1 MKYPVVLQ
9 HNEEDCGPACLAT
22 ISKYYGQLFTINRTR
37 EAAGT
42 GQLGTTLLN
51 LKQGAQVLGFN
62 ARGVKAVID
71 LVDKQQIPLPAIIH
85 WKGNHWTV
93 LYGRRGKKY
102 IVADPL
108 VGVRY
113 LTQEALLTGWSNGV
127 MLLLEPRPDFLSQT
141 DDQDKVGGWK
151 RLTQRLFSYRHILA
165 EALLLNFVVGL
176 LALLS
181 PFLIQILTDD
191 VLVRGDTQL
200 LTGIALGVL
209 AMSLISSALQW
220 VQGNLVAH
228 FAHRLELDLV
238 LEFGKTILRLPLSY
252 YESRRSGE
260 VVSRLRDIQTI
271 NQLVSQVGVNLPSQ
285 LLIAIAALALMLFYS
300 PKLTLASLF
309 IAFFMPLSTVVFFPT
324 LQQKIRTVLGL
335 AAENQGILVE
345 TFKGALV
352 LKTTNAAPEFWQEFQ
367 TRYGRQANFMFR
379 TVQIVIT
386 NNIFSGW
393 VATSGGII
401 LLWFG
406 STLVINREISIGQLL
421 AFNSLNTQI
430 IALVNTVVGFVT
442 EFTRAQAAT
451 ERLNEVIQSTPEF
464 PEVNHKPFVNIP
476 DNAEIICSY
485 VNFHHAGRVD
495 LLRDFSLTLPGGK
508 VIAIIGQSGC
518 GKSTLAKLLAGL
530 YTPQSGNI
538 RIHRYNLQ
546 DLSPDCLR
554 QQVIL
559 VPQEAHFWSR
569 SILDNLCLGNPQ
581 ISFEQVVTACQVADA
596 DTFISK
602 LPEKYQTILGEF
614 GANLSGGQRQRL
626 AIARGIITH
635 PPILILDESTAG
647 LDPKSESTVL
657 DQLLA
662 YRQGKTT
669 ILISHRPQVIQ
680 RADWIVLLEAGQ
692 LKLQGTPSEL
702 LNIPG
707 EHLDFLQSLRSSVL
721 KSSDLRKP

>member
-22 ISKYYGQLFTINRTR
+22 ICKYYGRLFTINRTR

-51 LKQGAQVLGFN
+51 LKQGAQVLGFH

-113 LTQEALLTGWSNGV
+113 LTKEALLTGWSNGV
-127 MLLLEPRPDFLSQT
+127 MLLLEPRPDFLSQA

-151 RLTQRLFSYRHILA
+151 RLGQRLFSYRHILA

-238 LEFGKTILRLPLSY
+238 LEFGRTILRLPLSY

-271 NQLVSQVGVNLPSQ
+271 NQLVSQVGVTLPSQ
-285 LLIAIAALALMLFYS
+285 LLIAIASLALMLFYS

-309 IAFFMPLSTVVFFPT
+309 IALFMPLSTVVFFPS
-324 LQQKIRTVLGL
+324 LQQKIRSVLGI

-352 LKTTNAAPEFWQEFQ
+352 VKTTNAAPEFWQEFQ

-406 STLVINREISIGQLL
+406 STLVINRQITIGQLL

-485 VNFHHAGRVD
+485 LNFHHPGRVD
-495 LLRDFSLTLPGGK
+495 LLQDFSLTLPGGK

-569 SILDNLCLGNPQ
+569 SILDNLRLGNPQ
-581 ISFEQVVTACQVADA
+581 VSFEQVVIACQVADA

-626 AIARGIITH
+626 AIARGIVTH

-647 LDPKSESTVL
+647 LDPKSESVIL

-669 ILISHRPQVIQ
+669 ILISHRPQVIK

-692 LKLQGTPSEL
+692 LQLQGTPSEL

-707 EHLDFLQSLRSSVL
+707 EHLDYLIS
-721 KSSDLRKP
+721 

>member
-22 ISKYYGQLFTINRTR
+22 ICKYYGRLFTINRTR

-93 LYGRRGKKY
+93 LYGRRGKQY

-113 LTQEALLTGWSNGV
+113 LTKEALLTGWTNGV
-127 MLLLEPRPDFLSQT
+127 MLLLEPRPDFLSQA

-151 RLTQRLFSYRHILA
+151 RLGQRLFSYRHILA

-238 LEFGKTILRLPLSY
+238 LEFGRIILRLPLSY

-271 NQLVSQVGVNLPSQ
+271 NQLVSQVGVTLPSQ
-285 LLIAIAALALMLFYS
+285 LLIAIASLALMLFYS

-309 IAFFMPLSTVVFFPT
+309 IALFMPLSTVVFFPS
-324 LQQKIRTVLGL
+324 LQQKIRNVLGI

-352 LKTTNAAPEFWQEFQ
+352 VKTTNAAPEFWQEFQ

-406 STLVINREISIGQLL
+406 STLVINREITIGQLL

-485 VNFHHAGRVD
+485 LNFHHPGRVD
-495 LLRDFSLTLPGGK
+495 LLQDFSLTLPGGK

-518 GKSTLAKLLAGL
+518 GKSTLTKLLAGL

-569 SILDNLCLGNPQ
+569 SILDNLRLGNPQ
-581 ISFEQVVTACQVADA
+581 VNFEQVVTACQVAGA

-626 AIARGIITH
+626 AIARGIVTH

-647 LDPKSESTVL
+647 LDPKTESVIL

-669 ILISHRPQVIQ
+669 ILISHRPHVIK

-692 LKLQGTPSEL
+692 LQLQGTLSEL

-707 EHLDFLQSLRSSVL
+707 EHLDYLIS
-721 KSSDLRKP
+721 

>member
-22 ISKYYGQLFTINRTR
+22 ISKYYGRLFTINRTR
-37 EAAGT
+37 EASGT

-51 LKQGAQVLGFN
+51 LKQGAQVLGFH

-113 LTQEALLTGWSNGV
+113 LTQEALLTGWSDGV
-127 MLLLEPRPDFLSQT
+127 MLLLEPRPDFLSQA
-141 DDQDKVGGWK
+141 DDRNKVGGWK
-151 RLTQRLFSYRHILA
+151 RLGQRLFSYRQILA

-220 VQGNLVAH
+220 VQGNLIAH

-271 NQLVSQVGVNLPSQ
+271 NQLVSQVGVTLPSQ
-285 LLIAIAALALMLFYS
+285 LLIAIASLSLMLFYS
-300 PKLTLASLF
+300 PKLTLAALF
-309 IAFFMPLSTVVFFPT
+309 IALFMPISTVIFFPS
-324 LQQKIRTVLGL
+324 LQQKIRNVLGI
-335 AAENQGILVE
+335 ASENQGILVE

-379 TVQIVIT
+379 TVQVVIT

-421 AFNSLNTQI
+421 AFNSLNIQI
-430 IALVNTVVGFVT
+430 STLINTVVGFVT

-464 PEVNHKPFVNIP
+464 PEVNQKPFVKIP
-476 DNAEIICSY
+476 DNAEIICTSI
-485 VNFHHAGRVD
+485 NFHHSGRVD
-495 LLRDFSLTLPGGK
+495 LLRDFSLNLPGGK
-508 VIAIIGQSGC
+508 VIAIIGKSGC

-530 YTPQSGNI
+530 YIPQSGNI
-538 RIHRYNLQ
+538 RIHRYNAQ

-569 SILDNLCLGNPQ
+569 SILDNLRLGNPQ
-581 ISFEQVVTACQVADA
+581 VNFEQVVTACHVADA

-626 AIARGIITH
+626 TIARGIVTH

-647 LDPKSESTVL
+647 LDPKSESIVL

-669 ILISHRPQVIQ
+669 ILISHRPQVIK

-692 LKLQGTPSEL
+692 LQLQGTPSEL
-702 LNIPG
+702 LDIPG
-707 EHLDFLQSLRSSVL
+707 EHLDYLIS
-721 KSSDLRKP
+721 

>member
-1 MKYPVVLQ
+1 MIKYPVVLQ

-22 ISKYYGQLFTINRTR
+22 ICKYYGRLFTINRTR

-93 LYGRRGKKY
+93 LYGRRGKQY

-113 LTQEALLTGWSNGV
+113 LTKEALLTGWTNGV
-127 MLLLEPRPDFLSQT
+127 MLLLEPRPDFLSQA

-151 RLTQRLFSYRHILA
+151 RLGQRLFSYRHILA

-238 LEFGKTILRLPLSY
+238 LEFGRIILRLPLSY

-271 NQLVSQVGVNLPSQ
+271 NQLVSQVGVTLPSQ
-285 LLIAIAALALMLFYS
+285 LLIAIASLALMLFYS

-309 IAFFMPLSTVVFFPT
+309 IALFMPLSTVVFFPS
-324 LQQKIRTVLGL
+324 LQQKIRNVLGI

-352 LKTTNAAPEFWQEFQ
+352 VKTTNAAPEFWQEFQ

-406 STLVINREISIGQLL
+406 STLVINREITIGQLL

-485 VNFHHAGRVD
+485 LNFHHPGRVD
-495 LLRDFSLTLPGGK
+495 LLQDFSLTLPGGK

-518 GKSTLAKLLAGL
+518 GKSTLTKLLAGL

-569 SILDNLCLGNPQ
+569 SILDNLRLGNPQ
-581 ISFEQVVTACQVADA
+581 VNFEQVVTACQVAGA

-626 AIARGIITH
+626 AIARGIVTH

-647 LDPKSESTVL
+647 LDPKTESVIL

-669 ILISHRPQVIQ
+669 ILISHRPHVIK

-692 LKLQGTPSEL
+692 LQLQGTLSEL

-707 EHLDFLQSLRSSVL
+707 EHLDYLIS
-721 KSSDLRKP
+721 

>member
-1 MKYPVVLQ
+1 MIKYPVVLQ

-22 ISKYYGQLFTINRTR
+22 ICKYYGRLFTINRTR

-93 LYGRRGKKY
+93 LYGRRGKQY

-113 LTQEALLTGWSNGV
+113 LTKEALLTGWTNGV
-127 MLLLEPRPDFLSQT
+127 MLLLEPRPDFLSQA

-151 RLTQRLFSYRHILA
+151 RLGQRLFSYRHILA

-238 LEFGKTILRLPLSY
+238 LEFGRIILRLPLSY

-271 NQLVSQVGVNLPSQ
+271 NQLVSQVGVTLPSQ
-285 LLIAIAALALMLFYS
+285 LLIAIASLALMLFYS

-309 IAFFMPLSTVVFFPT
+309 IALFMPLSTVVFFPS
-324 LQQKIRTVLGL
+324 LQQKIRNVLGI

-352 LKTTNAAPEFWQEFQ
+352 VKTTNAAPEFWQEFQ

-406 STLVINREISIGQLL
+406 STLVINREITIGQLL

-485 VNFHHAGRVD
+485 LNFHHPGRVD
-495 LLRDFSLTLPGGK
+495 LLQDFSLTLPGGK

-518 GKSTLAKLLAGL
+518 GKSTLTKLLAGL

-569 SILDNLCLGNPQ
+569 SILDNLRLGNPQ
-581 ISFEQVVTACQVADA
+581 VNFEQVVTACQVAGA

-626 AIARGIITH
+626 AIARGIVTH

-647 LDPKSESTVL
+647 LDPKTESVIL

-669 ILISHRPQVIQ
+669 ILISHRPQVIK

-692 LKLQGTPSEL
+692 LQLQGTLSEL

-707 EHLDFLQSLRSSVL
+707 EHLDYLIS
-721 KSSDLRKP
+721 

>member
-22 ISKYYGQLFTINRTR
+22 ISKYYGKLFTINRTR

-51 LKQGAQVLGFN
+51 LKQGAEVLGFN

-93 LYGRRGKKY
+93 LYGRRGKQY

-113 LTQEALLTGWSNGV
+113 LTKEALLTGWTNGV

-151 RLTQRLFSYRHILA
+151 RLGQRLFNYRHILA

-200 LTGIALGVL
+200 LTGIVLGVL

-238 LEFGKTILRLPLSY
+238 LEFGRTILRLPLSY

-300 PKLTLASLF
+300 PKLTLASLL
-309 IAFFMPLSTVVFFPT
+309 IAFFMPLSTVVFFPA

-352 LKTTNAAPEFWQEFQ
+352 VKTTNAAPEFWQEFQ

-386 NNIFSGW
+386 NNIFSSW

-421 AFNSLNTQI
+421 AFNSLNAQI

-476 DNAEIICSY
+476 DNAEIICSHL
-485 VNFHHAGRVD
+485 NFHHAGRVD
-495 LLRDFSLTLPGGK
+495 LFRDFSLTLPGGK

-538 RIHRYNLQ
+538 RIHHYNLQ

-581 ISFEQVVTACQVADA
+581 LSFEQVVTACQVADA

-707 EHLDFLQSLRSSVL
+707 EHLDFLQTLRSSA
-721 KSSDLRKP
+721 

>member
-22 ISKYYGQLFTINRTR
+22 ISKFYGQIFTINHTR

-42 GQLGTTLLN
+42 GHLGTTLLN
-51 LKQGAQVLGFN
+51 LKQGAQVLGFQ
-62 ARGVKAVID
+62 ARGVKATLE
-71 LVDKQQIPLPAIIH
+71 LVNHQQIPLPAIIH

-93 LYGRRGKKY
+93 LYGRKGKKY

-113 LTQEALLTGWSNGV
+113 LNKEALLAGWVNGV
-127 MLLLEPRPDFLSQT
+127 MLLLEPRPDFLAQP
-141 DDQDKVGGWK
+141 DDRHRVGGFK
-151 RLTQRLFSYRHILA
+151 RFLQRLFNYRHILA

-176 LALLS
+176 ISLLS
-181 PFLIQILTDD
+181 PFLIQLLTDD

-200 LTGIALGVL
+200 LTGITLGIL
-209 AMSLISSALQW
+209 AMSVMSSSLQW
-220 VQGNLVAH
+220 IQGNLVAH

-238 LEFGKTILRLPLSY
+238 LEFGRTILHLPLSY

-271 NQLVSQVGVNLPSQ
+271 NQLISQVGVTLPSQ
-285 LLIAIAALALMLFYS
+285 LLIAIASLSLMLFYS
-300 PKLTLASLF
+300 TKLTLSSLL
-309 IAFFMPLSTVVFFPT
+309 IALLMPLVTVVFLPT
-324 LQQKIRTVLGL
+324 LQQKIRSVLGL

-352 LKTTNAAPEFWQEFQ
+352 VKTTNAAPELWQEFQ
-367 TRYGRQANFMFR
+367 TRYGRQANLMFR

-386 NNIFSGW
+386 NNIFSSW
-393 VATSGGII
+393 IATAGGML

-406 STLVINREISIGQLL
+406 STLVITGELSIGQLL
-421 AFNSLNTQI
+421 AFNSLNANILT
-430 IALVNTVVGFVT
+430 LVNTVVTFVT

-451 ERLNEVIQSTPEF
+451 ERLNEVINSTPEF
-464 PEVNHKPFVNIP
+464 PEVNQRPVVNIP
-476 DNAEIICSY
+476 DNGDIICSHL
-485 VNFHHAGRVD
+485 NFHHAGRVD

-508 VIAIIGQSGC
+508 VIAVIGKSGC

-530 YTPQSGNI
+530 YSPQSGNI
-538 RIHRYNLQ
+538 RIHHYNLQ
-546 DLSPDCLR
+546 DIAPTCLR
-554 QQVIL
+554 QQMVL
-559 VPQEAHFWSR
+559 VPQDAHFWSR

-581 ISFEQVVTACQVADA
+581 ISFEQVVIACQVADA
-596 DTFISK
+596 DGFISK

-626 AIARGIITH
+626 AIARGIITN

-647 LDPKSESTVL
+647 LDPISESLVL

-669 ILISHRPQVIQ
+669 ILISHRPRVIQ

-692 LKLQGTPSEL
+692 LQLQGTL
-702 LNIPG
+702 
-707 EHLDFLQSLRSSVL
+707 
-721 KSSDLRKP
+721 SDLLKLPGNHSEFLT

>member
-22 ISKYYGQLFTINRTR
+22 ICKYYGRLFTINRTR

-113 LTQEALLTGWSNGV
+113 LTKEALLTGWTNGV

-151 RLTQRLFSYRHILA
+151 RLGQRLFSYRHILA

-200 LTGIALGVL
+200 LTGIVLGVL

-238 LEFGKTILRLPLSY
+238 LEFGRTILRLPLSY

-285 LLIAIAALALMLFYS
+285 LLIAIASLALMLFYS
-300 PKLTLASLF
+300 PKLTLASLL

-324 LQQKIRTVLGL
+324 LQQKIRSVLGL

-352 LKTTNAAPEFWQEFQ
+352 VKTTNAAPEFWQEFQ

-386 NNIFSGW
+386 NNIFSSW
-393 VATSGGII
+393 VATAGGII

-421 AFNSLNTQI
+421 AFNSLNAQI

-485 VNFHHAGRVD
+485 LNFHHPGRVD

-538 RIHRYNLQ
+538 RIHHYNLQ

-569 SILDNLCLGNPQ
+569 SILDNLRLGNPQ
-581 ISFEQVVTACQVADA
+581 VTFEQVVTACQVADA
-596 DTFISK
+596 DIFISK

-669 ILISHRPQVIQ
+669 ILISHRPQVIK

-707 EHLDFLQSLRSSVL
+707 EHLDFLQSLRSSA
-721 KSSDLRKP
+721 

>member
-22 ISKYYGQLFTINRTR
+22 ICKYYGRLFTINRTR

-113 LTQEALLTGWSNGV
+113 LTKEALLTGWTNGV

-151 RLTQRLFSYRHILA
+151 RLGQRLFSYRHILA

-238 LEFGKTILRLPLSY
+238 LEFGRTILRLPLSY

-271 NQLVSQVGVNLPSQ
+271 NQLVSQVGVTLPSQ
-285 LLIAIAALALMLFYS
+285 LLIAIASLALMLFYS
-300 PKLTLASLF
+300 PKLTLASLL

-324 LQQKIRTVLGL
+324 LQQKIRSVLGL

-352 LKTTNAAPEFWQEFQ
+352 VKTTNAAPEFWQEFQ

-386 NNIFSGW
+386 NNIFSSW
-393 VATSGGII
+393 VATAGGII

-421 AFNSLNTQI
+421 AFNSLNAQI

-485 VNFHHAGRVD
+485 LNFHHPGRVD

-538 RIHRYNLQ
+538 RIHHYNLQ

-569 SILDNLCLGNPQ
+569 SILDNLRLGNPQ
-581 ISFEQVVTACQVADA
+581 VTFEQVVTACQVADA
-596 DTFISK
+596 DIFISK

-669 ILISHRPQVIQ
+669 ILISHRPQVIK

-707 EHLDFLQSLRSSVL
+707 EHLDFLQSLRSSA
-721 KSSDLRKP
+721 

>member
-22 ISKYYGQLFTINRTR
+22 ICKYYGRLFTINRTR

-113 LTQEALLTGWSNGV
+113 LTKEALLTGWTNGV

-151 RLTQRLFSYRHILA
+151 RLGQRLFSYRHILA

-238 LEFGKTILRLPLSY
+238 LEFGRTILRLPLSY

-271 NQLVSQVGVNLPSQ
+271 NQLVSQVGVTLPSQ

-300 PKLTLASLF
+300 PKLTLASLL

-324 LQQKIRTVLGL
+324 LQQKIRSVLGL

-352 LKTTNAAPEFWQEFQ
+352 VKTTNAAPEFWQEFQ

-386 NNIFSGW
+386 NNIFSSW
-393 VATSGGII
+393 VATAGGII

-421 AFNSLNTQI
+421 AFNSLNAQI

-485 VNFHHAGRVD
+485 LNFHHPGRVD

-538 RIHRYNLQ
+538 RIHHYNLQ

-569 SILDNLCLGNPQ
+569 SILDNLRLGNPQ
-581 ISFEQVVTACQVADA
+581 VTFEQVVTACQVADA
-596 DTFISK
+596 DIFISK

-669 ILISHRPQVIQ
+669 ILISHRPQVIK

-707 EHLDFLQSLRSSVL
+707 EHLDFLQSLRSSA
-721 KSSDLRKP
+721 

>member
-22 ISKYYGQLFTINRTR
+22 ICKYYGRLFTINRTR

-51 LKQGAQVLGFN
+51 LKQGAQVLGFH

-93 LYGRRGKKY
+93 LYGRRGKQY

-113 LTQEALLTGWSNGV
+113 LTKEALLTGWTNGV
-127 MLLLEPRPDFLSQT
+127 MLLLEPRPDFLSQG

-151 RLTQRLFSYRHILA
+151 RLGQRLFSYRHILA

-200 LTGIALGVL
+200 LTGIVVGVL

-238 LEFGKTILRLPLSY
+238 LEFGRTILRLPLSY

-285 LLIAIAALALMLFYS
+285 LLIAIASLALMLFYS

-309 IAFFMPLSTVVFFPT
+309 IALFMPLSTVVFFPS
-324 LQQKIRTVLGL
+324 LQQKIRNVLGI

-352 LKTTNAAPEFWQEFQ
+352 VKTTNAAPEFWQEFQ

-406 STLVINREISIGQLL
+406 STLVINREITIGQLL

-485 VNFHHAGRVD
+485 LNFHHPGRVD
-495 LLRDFSLTLPGGK
+495 LLQDFSLTLPGGK
-508 VIAIIGQSGC
+508 VIAIIGKSGC

-569 SILDNLCLGNPQ
+569 SILDNLRLGHPQ
-581 ISFEQVVTACQVADA
+581 VTFEQVVTACQVADA

-626 AIARGIITH
+626 AIARGIVTH

-647 LDPKSESTVL
+647 LDPKGESVIL

-669 ILISHRPQVIQ
+669 ILISHRPQVIK
-680 RADWIVLLEAGQ
+680 RADWIVLLEAGKLQ
-692 LKLQGTPSEL
+692 LQGTPSEL

-707 EHLDFLQSLRSSVL
+707 EHLDYLIS
-721 KSSDLRKP
+721 

>member
-1 MKYPVVLQ
+1 MKYPVILQ

-22 ISKYYGQLFTINRTR
+22 ISKYYGRLFTINRTR
-37 EAAGT
+37 EASGT

-51 LKQGAQVLGFN
+51 LKQGAQVLGFD

-71 LVDKQQIPLPAIIH
+71 LVDRQKIPLPAIIH

-113 LTQEALLTGWSNGV
+113 LTKEALLTGWSDGV
-127 MLLLEPRPDFLSQT
+127 MLLLEPRPDFLSQA
-141 DDQDKVGGWK
+141 DDRNKVGGWK
-151 RLTQRLFSYRHILA
+151 RLGQRLFSYRHILA
-165 EALLLNFVVGL
+165 EALLINFVVGL

-200 LTGIALGVL
+200 LTGIVLGVL

-238 LEFGKTILRLPLSY
+238 LEFGRTILRLPLSY

-271 NQLVSQVGVNLPSQ
+271 NQLVSQVGVTLPSQ
-285 LLIAIAALALMLFYS
+285 LLIAIASLSLMLFYS
-300 PKLTLASLF
+300 PKLTLASLL
-309 IAFFMPLSTVVFFPT
+309 IALFMPISTVIFFPS
-324 LQQKIRTVLGL
+324 LQQKIRNVLGI

-352 LKTTNAAPEFWQEFQ
+352 VKTTNAAPEFWQEFQ

-430 IALVNTVVGFVT
+430 ITLINTVVGFVT

-464 PEVNHKPFVNIP
+464 PEVNQKPFVNIP
-476 DNAEIICSY
+476 DNAEIICSSI
-485 VNFHHAGRVD
+485 NFHHPGRVD
-495 LLRDFSLTLPGGK
+495 LLQDFSLTLPGEK
-508 VIAIIGQSGC
+508 VIAIIGKSGC

-530 YTPQSGNI
+530 YSPQSGNI

-569 SILDNLCLGNPQ
+569 SIDDNLRLGNPQ
-581 ISFEQVVTACQVADA
+581 VNFEQVVTACQVADA

-626 AIARGIITH
+626 TIARGIVTH

-647 LDPKSESTVL
+647 LDPKSESIVL

-669 ILISHRPQVIQ
+669 ILISHRPQVIK
-680 RADWIVLLEAGQ
+680 RADQIVLLEAGQ
-692 LKLQGTPSEL
+692 LQLQGTPSEL

-707 EHLDFLQSLRSSVL
+707 EHLDYLIS
-721 KSSDLRKP
+721 

>member
-22 ISKYYGQLFTINRTR
+22 ICKYYGRLFTINRTR

-51 LKQGAQVLGFN
+51 LKQGAQVLGFH

-113 LTQEALLTGWSNGV
+113 LTKEALLTGWSNGV
-127 MLLLEPRPDFLSQT
+127 MLLLEPRPDFLSQA

-151 RLTQRLFSYRHILA
+151 RLGQRLFSYRHILA

-238 LEFGKTILRLPLSY
+238 LEFGRTILRLPLSY

-271 NQLVSQVGVNLPSQ
+271 NQLVSQVGVTLPSQ
-285 LLIAIAALALMLFYS
+285 LLIAIASLALMLFYS

-309 IAFFMPLSTVVFFPT
+309 IALFMPLSTVVFFPS
-324 LQQKIRTVLGL
+324 LQQKIRSVLGI

-352 LKTTNAAPEFWQEFQ
+352 VKTTNAAPEFWQEFQ

-406 STLVINREISIGQLL
+406 STLVINREITIGQLL

-485 VNFHHAGRVD
+485 LNFHHPGRVD
-495 LLRDFSLTLPGGK
+495 LLQDFSLTLPGGK

-569 SILDNLCLGNPQ
+569 SILDNLRLGNPQ
-581 ISFEQVVTACQVADA
+581 VTFEQVVIACQVADA

-626 AIARGIITH
+626 AIARGIVTH

-647 LDPKSESTVL
+647 LDPKSESVIL

-669 ILISHRPQVIQ
+669 ILISHRPQVIK

-692 LKLQGTPSEL
+692 LQLQGTPSEL

-707 EHLDFLQSLRSSVL
+707 EHLDYLIS
-721 KSSDLRKP
+721 

>member
-51 LKQGAQVLGFN
+51 LKQGAQALGFN

-113 LTQEALLTGWSNGV
+113 LTKEALLTGWTNGV
-127 MLLLEPRPDFLSQT
+127 MLLLEPRPDFFSQT
-141 DDQDKVGGWK
+141 DDHDKVGGWK

-200 LTGIALGVL
+200 LTGIVLGVL

-238 LEFGKTILRLPLSY
+238 LEFGRTILRLPLSY

-285 LLIAIAALALMLFYS
+285 LLIASAALALMLFYS
-300 PKLTLASLF
+300 PKLTLASLL

-324 LQQKIRTVLGL
+324 LQQKIRSVLGL

-352 LKTTNAAPEFWQEFQ
+352 VKTTNAAPEFWQEFQ

-386 NNIFSGW
+386 NNIFSSW

-421 AFNSLNTQI
+421 AFNSLNAQI
-430 IALVNTVVGFVT
+430 IALVNTAVGFVT

-485 VNFHHAGRVD
+485 LNFHHPGRVD

-538 RIHRYNLQ
+538 RIHHYNLQ

-581 ISFEQVVTACQVADA
+581 VSFEQVVTACQVADA

-707 EHLDFLQSLRSSVL
+707 EHLDFLQSLRHSAFQNNT
-721 KSSDLRKP
+721 

>member
-22 ISKYYGQLFTINRTR
+22 ISKYYGKLFTINRTR

-93 LYGRRGKKY
+93 LYGRRGKQY

-113 LTQEALLTGWSNGV
+113 LTKEALLTGWTNGV
-127 MLLLEPRPDFLSQT
+127 MLLLEPRPDFFSQT

-151 RLTQRLFSYRHILA
+151 RLGQRLFSYRHILA

-200 LTGIALGVL
+200 LTGIVLGVL

-238 LEFGKTILRLPLSY
+238 LEFGRTILRLPLSY

-300 PKLTLASLF
+300 PKLTLASLL

-324 LQQKIRTVLGL
+324 LQQKIRSVLGL

-352 LKTTNAAPEFWQEFQ
+352 VKTTNAAPEFWQEFQ

-386 NNIFSGW
+386 NNIFSSW

-421 AFNSLNTQI
+421 AFNSLNAQI

-485 VNFHHAGRVD
+485 LNFHHPGRVD

-538 RIHRYNLQ
+538 RIHHYNLE

-581 ISFEQVVTACQVADA
+581 VSFEQVVTACQVADA

-647 LDPKSESTVL
+647 LDPKSESTVFF
-657 DQLLA
+657 LA
-662 YRQGKTT
+662 RNLMNTYLTLVFGR
-669 ILISHRPQVIQ
+669 
-680 RADWIVLLEAGQ
+680 D
-692 LKLQGTPSEL
+692 
-702 LNIPG
+702 
-707 EHLDFLQSLRSSVL
+707 
-721 KSSDLRKP
+721 

>member
-1 MKYPVVLQ
+1 
-9 HNEEDCGPACLAT
+9 
-22 ISKYYGQLFTINRTR
+22 
-37 EAAGT
+37 
-42 GQLGTTLLN
+42 
-51 LKQGAQVLGFN
+51 
-62 ARGVKAVID
+62 
-71 LVDKQQIPLPAIIH
+71 
-85 WKGNHWTV
+85 
-93 LYGRRGKKY
+93 
-102 IVADPL
+102 
-108 VGVRY
+108 
-113 LTQEALLTGWSNGV
+113 
-127 MLLLEPRPDFLSQT
+127 MLLLEPRPDFLSQA
-141 DDQDKVGGWK
+141 DDRNKVGGWK
-151 RLTQRLFSYRHILA
+151 RLGQRLFSYRHILA
-165 EALLLNFVVGL
+165 EALLLNFVVCL

-181 PFLIQILTDD
+181 PFLIQYLTDD
-191 VLVRGDTQL
+191 GLVRGVTQL

-209 AMSLISSALQW
+209 AMTFISSALQW

-238 LEFGKTILRLPLSY
+238 LEFGRTILRLPLSY

-271 NQLVSQVGVNLPSQ
+271 NQLVSQVGVILPSQ
-285 LLIAIAALALMLFYS
+285 LLIAIASLSLMLFYS

-309 IAFFMPLSTVVFFPT
+309 IALFMPISTVIFFPN
-324 LQQKIRTVLGL
+324 LQQKIRNVLGI

-352 LKTTNAAPEFWQEFQ
+352 VKTTNAAPEFWQEFQ

-421 AFNSLNTQI
+421 AFNSLNIQI
-430 IALVNTVVGFVT
+430 STLISTVVGFVT
-442 EFTRAQAAT
+442 DFTRAQAAT

-476 DNAEIICSY
+476 DNAKIICSS
-485 VNFHHAGRVD
+485 VNFHHPGRVD
-495 LLRDFSLTLPGGK
+495 LLQDFSLNLPGGK
-508 VIAIIGQSGC
+508 VIAIIGKSGC

-530 YTPQSGNI
+530 YSPQSGNI

-569 SILDNLCLGNPQ
+569 SINDNLRLGNPQ
-581 ISFEQVVTACQVADA
+581 VNFEQIVTACQVADA

-602 LPEKYQTILGEF
+602 LPDKYQTILGEF

-626 AIARGIITH
+626 TIARGIVTH

-647 LDPKSESTVL
+647 LDP
-657 DQLLA
+657 
-662 YRQGKTT
+662 
-669 ILISHRPQVIQ
+669 
-680 RADWIVLLEAGQ
+680 
-692 LKLQGTPSEL
+692 
-702 LNIPG
+702 
-707 EHLDFLQSLRSSVL
+707 
-721 KSSDLRKP
+721 

>member
-22 ISKYYGQLFTINRTR
+22 ICKYYGQLFTINRTR

-51 LKQGAQVLGFN
+51 LKQGAQVLGFH

-113 LTQEALLTGWSNGV
+113 LTKEALLTGWSNGV
-127 MLLLEPRPDFLSQT
+127 MLLLEPRPDFLSQA

-151 RLTQRLFSYRHILA
+151 RLGQRLFSYRHILA

-238 LEFGKTILRLPLSY
+238 LEFGRTILRLPLSY

-271 NQLVSQVGVNLPSQ
+271 NQLVSQVGVTLPSQ
-285 LLIAIAALALMLFYS
+285 LLIAIASLALMLFYS
-300 PKLTLASLF
+300 PKLTFASLF
-309 IAFFMPLSTVVFFPT
+309 IALFMPLSTVVFFPS
-324 LQQKIRTVLGL
+324 LQQKIRSVLGI

-352 LKTTNAAPEFWQEFQ
+352 VKTTNAAPEFWQEFQ

-406 STLVINREISIGQLL
+406 STLVINREITIGQLL

-485 VNFHHAGRVD
+485 LNFHHPGRVD
-495 LLRDFSLTLPGGK
+495 LLQDFSLTLPGGK
-508 VIAIIGQSGC
+508 VIAIIGKSGC

-581 ISFEQVVTACQVADA
+581 VSFEQVVTACQVADA

-669 ILISHRPQVIQ
+669 ILISHRPQVIK

-707 EHLDFLQSLRSSVL
+707 EHLDFLQSLRSSA
-721 KSSDLRKP
+721 

>member
-22 ISKYYGQLFTINRTR
+22 ISKYYGKLFTINRTR

-93 LYGRRGKKY
+93 LYGRRGKQY

-113 LTQEALLTGWSNGV
+113 LTKEALLTGWTNGV
-127 MLLLEPRPDFLSQT
+127 MLLLEPRPDFFSQT

-151 RLTQRLFSYRHILA
+151 RLGQRLFSYRHILA

-200 LTGIALGVL
+200 LTGIVLGVL

-238 LEFGKTILRLPLSY
+238 LEFGRTILRLPLSY

-300 PKLTLASLF
+300 PKLTLASLL

-324 LQQKIRTVLGL
+324 LQQKIRSVLGL

-352 LKTTNAAPEFWQEFQ
+352 VKTTNAAPEFWQEFQ

-386 NNIFSGW
+386 NNIFSSW

-421 AFNSLNTQI
+421 AFNSLNAQI

-476 DNAEIICSY
+476 DNAEIICSDL
-485 VNFHHAGRVD
+485 NFHHAGRVD

-538 RIHRYNLQ
+538 RIHHYNLE

-581 ISFEQVVTACQVADA
+581 VSFEQVVTACQVADA

-647 LDPKSESTVL
+647 LDPKSESTVFF
-657 DQLLA
+657 LA
-662 YRQGKTT
+662 RNLMNTYLTLVFGR
-669 ILISHRPQVIQ
+669 
-680 RADWIVLLEAGQ
+680 D
-692 LKLQGTPSEL
+692 
-702 LNIPG
+702 
-707 EHLDFLQSLRSSVL
+707 
-721 KSSDLRKP
+721 